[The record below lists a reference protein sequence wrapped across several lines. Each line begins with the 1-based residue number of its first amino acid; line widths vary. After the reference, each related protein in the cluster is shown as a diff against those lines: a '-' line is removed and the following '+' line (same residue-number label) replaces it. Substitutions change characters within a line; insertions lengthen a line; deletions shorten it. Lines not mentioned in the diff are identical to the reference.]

1 MPCVFLSQIVKQL
14 SQTKVLII
22 YTGGTIGM
30 VEDISS
36 GSLHPL
42 DFSHLSTEVPELEK
56 LDIELDVISVSN
68 PIDSSNVDPDV
79 WLELVELIE
88 QHYDAYH
95 GFVILHGS
103 DTMAYTASA
112 LSFLLEHNQK
122 PIIFTGSQLPI
133 GKLRTDGKENLIT
146 AIEIAGDYQQGF
158 PMVPEVAIYFE
169 YALYRANRTM
179 KISAENFEAFQ
190 SPNYPL
196 LAEAGVHIK
205 YNRFAINKPEVDA
218 PELYC
223 RKSVCRDVASIK
235 FFPGM
240 RREVFNAV
248 ASIPNLKGLVIE
260 TFGSGN
266 APTVAWLREE
276 IESLIEKGV
285 VILNITQCVSGK
297 VIQEKYETGIHL
309 ERMGVIGGGNMTFEA
324 AICKL
329 MYLLAC
335 EELNANEVKS
345 YLSQSIRGELS

>member
-1 MPCVFLSQIVKQL
+1 MPCVFLSQTAIQL
-14 SQTKVLII
+14 SPTKVLII

-30 VEDISS
+30 VEDASS

-42 DFSHLSTEVPELEK
+42 DFSHLSTEVPELDK
-56 LDIELDVISVSN
+56 LSVDLEVTSISD
-68 PIDSSNVDPDV
+68 PIDSSNVDPAV
-79 WLELVELIE
+79 WLELVDLIE
-88 QHYDAYH
+88 KNYHAFH

-112 LSFLLEHNQK
+112 LSFLLEYNQK

-146 AIEIAGDYQQGF
+146 AIEIAGDYQQGI

-169 YALYRANRTM
+169 YALYRANRTL
-179 KISAENFEAFQ
+179 KISAEHFEAFQ

-205 YNRFAINKPEVDA
+205 YNRFAINKPEKDGVS
-218 PELYC
+218 LFC
-223 RKSVCRDVASIK
+223 RKSVCCDVASIK

-240 RREVFNAV
+240 RREAFNAV
-248 ASIPNLKGLVIE
+248 ASIPGLKGLVIE

-266 APTVAWLREE
+266 APLASWLKEE
-276 IESLIEKGV
+276 VEALIKQGV

-297 VIQEKYETGIHL
+297 VEQQKYETGIHL
-309 ERMGVIGGGNMTFEA
+309 EKMGIISGGDMTFEA

-335 EELNANEVKS
+335 DELSSDELRS

>member
-1 MPCVFLSQIVKQL
+1 
-14 SQTKVLII
+14 
-22 YTGGTIGM
+22 M
-30 VEDISS
+30 VEDATS

-42 DFSHLSTEVPELEK
+42 DLDHLSKEVPELEK
-56 LDIELDVISVSN
+56 LPIKLDVSSIQHPV
-68 PIDSSNVDPDV
+68 DSSNAGPEL
-79 WLELVELIE
+79 WLELVALIE
-88 QHYDAYH
+88 KNYENYH
-95 GFVILHGS
+95 GFVVLHGS
-103 DTMAYTASA
+103 DTMAFTASA

-146 AIEIAGDYQQGF
+146 AIEIAGDYELDR
-158 PMVPEVAIYFE
+158 PMVPEVAVYFE

-205 YNRFAINKPEVDA
+205 YNRFAINKPD
-218 PELYC
+218 PDDQPLFC

-235 FFPGM
+235 FFPGLQ
-240 RREVFNAV
+240 REMFHAV
-248 ASIPNLKGLVIE
+248 ASMPNLKGLVLE

-276 IESLIEKGV
+276 IESLVDRGV

-297 VIQEKYETGIHL
+297 VIQQKYETGIHL

-335 EELNANEVKS
+335 EELNLDEVKS
-345 YLSQSIRGELS
+345 YLTQSIRGELS